1 MYGNDYD
8 DVTDFEVC
16 GFTKTQKSKYL
27 QNETTLS
34 AIIQLKWFSGGG
46 NL

>member
-27 QNETTLS
+27 RKETTLS
-34 AIIQLKWFSGGG
+34 AII
-46 NL
+46 